1 MRLILLVLL
10 SLWSGLAIAADT
22 TIEMLNKLDNEY
34 MVFSEKI
41 VYIDPGD
48 TVFWK
53 ATDKGHNVEFVKGAV
68 PTGVKAFKSKLNVD
82 TEYKFGIPGIYAYWC
97 TPHKT
102 MGMIGFV
109 VVGNDLSNFNEVAKK
124 KFLGK
129 SKKIHRLLTKLEAK
143 TNHNELKQLFQC
155 QTTLI
160 VILFSFFFSD
170 LFISHFGI
178 IISIHIN
185 TSTTFRSFETTTFI
199 YYRH

>member
-82 TEYKFGIPGIYAYWC
+82 TEYKFSIPGIYAYWC

-109 VVGNDLSNFNEVAKK
+109 IVGNDLSNFDEVAKK

-129 SKKIHRLLTKLEAK
+129 SKKIAK
-143 TNHNELKQLFQC
+143 T
-155 QTTLI
+155 
-160 VILFSFFFSD
+160 ILEQ
-170 LFISHFGI
+170 
-178 IISIHIN
+178 IN
-185 TSTTFRSFETTTFI
+185 K
-199 YYRH
+199 

>member
-82 TEYKFGIPGIYAYWC
+82 TEYKFSIPGIYAYWC

-129 SKKIHRLLTKLEAK
+129 SKKIAK
-143 TNHNELKQLFQC
+143 T
-155 QTTLI
+155 
-160 VILFSFFFSD
+160 ILEQ
-170 LFISHFGI
+170 
-178 IISIHIN
+178 IN
-185 TSTTFRSFETTTFI
+185 K
-199 YYRH
+199 

>member
-22 TIEMLNKLDNEY
+22 TIEMLNKLDKEY
-34 MVFSEKI
+34 MVFSEKVI
-41 VYIDPGD
+41 YIDSGD

-68 PTGVKAFKSKLNVD
+68 PTGVEAFKSKLNVD
-82 TEYKFGIPGIYAYWC
+82 TEYKFSIPGIYAYWC

-109 VVGNDLSNFNEVAKK
+109 IVGNDLSNFNEVAKK

-129 SKKIHRLLTKLEAK
+129 SKKIAK
-143 TNHNELKQLFQC
+143 T
-155 QTTLI
+155 
-160 VILFSFFFSD
+160 ILEQ
-170 LFISHFGI
+170 
-178 IISIHIN
+178 IN
-185 TSTTFRSFETTTFI
+185 K
-199 YYRH
+199 

>member
-22 TIEMLNKLDNEY
+22 TIEMLNKLDKEY
-34 MVFSEKI
+34 MVFSEKVI
-41 VYIDPGD
+41 YIDSGD

-82 TEYKFGIPGIYAYWC
+82 TEYKFSIPGIYAYWC

-109 VVGNDLSNFNEVAKK
+109 VVGNDLSNFNDVAKK

-129 SKKIHRLLTKLEAK
+129 SKKIAK
-143 TNHNELKQLFQC
+143 T
-155 QTTLI
+155 
-160 VILFSFFFSD
+160 ILEQ
-170 LFISHFGI
+170 
-178 IISIHIN
+178 IN
-185 TSTTFRSFETTTFI
+185 K
-199 YYRH
+199 

>member
-22 TIEMLNKLDNEY
+22 TIEMLNKLDKEY
-34 MVFSEKI
+34 MVFSEKVI
-41 VYIDPGD
+41 YIDSGD

-68 PTGVKAFKSKLNVD
+68 PTGVEAFKSKLNVD
-82 TEYKFGIPGIYAYWC
+82 TEYKFSIPGIYAYWC

-109 VVGNDLSNFNEVAKK
+109 IVGNDLSNFDEVTKK

-129 SKKIHRLLTKLEAK
+129 SKKIAK
-143 TNHNELKQLFQC
+143 T
-155 QTTLI
+155 
-160 VILFSFFFSD
+160 ILEQ
-170 LFISHFGI
+170 
-178 IISIHIN
+178 IN
-185 TSTTFRSFETTTFI
+185 K
-199 YYRH
+199 

>member
-22 TIEMLNKLDNEY
+22 TIEMLNKLDKEY
-34 MVFSEKI
+34 MVFSEKVI
-41 VYIDPGD
+41 YIDSGD

-68 PTGVKAFKSKLNVD
+68 PTGVEAFKSKLNVD
-82 TEYKFGIPGIYAYWC
+82 TEYKFSIPGIYAYWC

-109 VVGNDLSNFNEVAKK
+109 IVGNDLSNFNEVAKA

-129 SKKIHRLLTKLEAK
+129 SKKIAK
-143 TNHNELKQLFQC
+143 T
-155 QTTLI
+155 
-160 VILFSFFFSD
+160 ILEQ
-170 LFISHFGI
+170 
-178 IISIHIN
+178 IN
-185 TSTTFRSFETTTFI
+185 K
-199 YYRH
+199 

>member
-22 TIEMLNKLDNEY
+22 TIEMLNKLDKEY
-34 MVFSEKI
+34 MVFSEKL
-41 VYIDPGD
+41 VYIDSGD

-68 PTGVKAFKSKLNVD
+68 PNGVKAFKSKLNVD
-82 TEYKFGIPGIYAYWC
+82 TEYKFSIPGIYAYWC

-109 VVGNDLSNFNEVAKK
+109 IVGNDLSNFNEVAKA

-129 SKKIHRLLTKLEAK
+129 SKKIAK
-143 TNHNELKQLFQC
+143 T
-155 QTTLI
+155 
-160 VILFSFFFSD
+160 ILEQ
-170 LFISHFGI
+170 
-178 IISIHIN
+178 IN
-185 TSTTFRSFETTTFI
+185 K
-199 YYRH
+199 